1 MNKKF
6 NCNSSALQLEKLS
19 ITRDEILIN
28 SLCWKTNWWSISSI
42 PKKCHP
48 LIFSNLTD
56 MNYLKAQ
63 YIENMKTDQYYRI
76 QKKDNNLIRS
86 ATI

>member
-1 MNKKF
+1 
-6 NCNSSALQLEKLS
+6 
-19 ITRDEILIN
+19 
-28 SLCWKTNWWSISSI
+28 
-42 PKKCHP
+42 
-48 LIFSNLTD
+48 

-86 ATI
+86 ATT